1 VRIMKS
7 ASNKELPDPEF
18 NHMGVPLPKLVFATN
33 NQHKIDEAQ
42 AIVQGKLQ
50 LISLKEAGVEIEVD
64 ETETTFR
71 GNAFL
76 KAQAVWEITGLP
88 CVADDSGLCVNA
100 LGGEPGVFSSRYAG
114 EAGNHAK
121 NNEKLLSELLGMA
134 DRSAYFTTVLC
145 IVEMENT
152 PIYIEGRVNGVILT
166 QMQGKDGFGYDPL
179 FCPEGENRSFAEML
193 ASEKNAMSHRG
204 RAFQSLMDYL
214 R

>member
-1 VRIMKS
+1 M
-7 ASNKELPDPEF
+7 
-18 NHMGVPLPKLVFATN
+18 PKLVFATN

-121 NNEKLLSELLGMA
+121 NNEKLLSELLGKA

-145 IVEMENT
+145 IVGMENT
-152 PIYIEGRVNGVILT
+152 TIYIEGRVNGVILT